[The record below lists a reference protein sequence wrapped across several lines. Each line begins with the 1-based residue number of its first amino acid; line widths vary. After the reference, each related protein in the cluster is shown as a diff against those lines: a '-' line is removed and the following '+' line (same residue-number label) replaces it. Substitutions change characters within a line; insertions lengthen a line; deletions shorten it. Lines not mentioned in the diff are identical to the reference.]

1 MLRDNIRLALHNIL
15 HRRVRSW
22 LTILGIIVG
31 VAAVVALISIGDG
44 MRNSV
49 QAQFEDI
56 GYSTIMLVPSG
67 PEDQAKEAKAG
78 AMGRMFGGNQ
88 EPTEINLDIL
98 GRLPQIASYGAMRVE
113 TAMITSEHM
122 GGQGFLHVTGL
133 TDGMTDAFN
142 AYFSGFPIVQGHEFT
157 PEDADALILGNQVA
171 SDLGVNVGDPVQIEN
186 TAFTVIGILAAR
198 DTKAGA
204 MTFRGLDTGL
214 FVPMGDLEAVFGGEN
229 KISQALIEIS
239 NGTDV
244 IVASNAI
251 KALYTDL
258 GTPVS
263 TMSAEEMSQRI
274 MGVLGGIQ
282 RALTAIAAIA
292 LLVGGIGVM
301 NTMYTSVLE
310 RTRDIGIMKA
320 VGAKDRDVMA
330 LFLIESGLLG
340 IVGGG
345 LGILAGVGISSVA
358 GGMLAGSLVVP
369 GVADTT
375 TSFAA
380 SYSPLLIIGTLVFS
394 ALLGALAGALPARRA
409 AKLRP
414 VEALRYE

>member
-22 LTILGIIVG
+22 LTILGIVVG

-56 GYSTIMLVPSG
+56 GYSTIILVPSG
-67 PEDQAKEAKAG
+67 PENQAKDARAG
-78 AMGRMFGGNQ
+78 AMGRLFGGNQ

-98 GRLPQIASYGAMRVE
+98 GRLPQIVSYGAMRVE
-113 TAMITSEHM
+113 TAMVTSEHM
-122 GGQGFLHVTGL
+122 GGQGFLRVTGL
-133 TDGMTDAFN
+133 TDGMADAFS
-142 AYFSGFPIVQGHEFT
+142 AYFSGFPIVQGRGFT
-157 PEDADALILGNQVA
+157 TEDADVLILGNQVA
-171 SDLGVNVGDPVQIEN
+171 SDLGVNVGDPVQVEN
-186 TAFTVIGILAAR
+186 TAFTVIGILAPR
-198 DTKAGA
+198 DTRSGSL
-204 MTFRGLDTGL
+204 TFRGLDTGL
-214 FVPMGDLEAVFGGEN
+214 FVPMGDLETLFGGKN

-239 NGTDV
+239 DGTDV

-274 MGVLGGIQ
+274 MGVLSGIQ
-282 RALTAIAAIA
+282 QALTAIAAIA

-340 IVGGG
+340 IVGGT

-358 GGMLAGSLVVP
+358 GSMLAGSLVVP

-409 AKLRP
+409 AKLKP

>member
-122 GGQGFLHVTGL
+122 GGQGFLRVIGL

-157 PEDADALILGNQVA
+157 PEDADVLILGNQVA

-214 FVPMGDLEAVFGGEN
+214 FVPMGDLEALFGGEN

-239 NGTDV
+239 DGTDV

>member
-1 MLRDNIRLALHNIL
+1 
-15 HRRVRSW
+15 
-22 LTILGIIVG
+22 
-31 VAAVVALISIGDG
+31 
-44 MRNSV
+44 
-49 QAQFEDI
+49 
-56 GYSTIMLVPSG
+56 
-67 PEDQAKEAKAG
+67 
-78 AMGRMFGGNQ
+78 
-88 EPTEINLDIL
+88 
-98 GRLPQIASYGAMRVE
+98 MRVE

-133 TDGMTDAFN
+133 TDGMTNAFN

-157 PEDADALILGNQVA
+157 PEDANALILGNQVA

-214 FVPMGDLEAVFGGEN
+214 FVPMRDLEAVFGGEN

-239 NGTDV
+239 DGTDV

>member
-22 LTILGIIVG
+22 LTILGIVVG

-44 MRNSV
+44 MKKSV
-49 QAQFEDI
+49 QEQFEDI
-56 GYSTIMLVPSG
+56 GYNTIILVPSG
-67 PEDQAKEAKAG
+67 PEGQTSDGKSG
-78 AMGRMFGGNQ
+78 AMGRMMGGNQ
-88 EPTEINLDIL
+88 EPTQINLDLL
-98 GRLPQIASYGAMRVE
+98 GRLPQVVSYGAMRVE
-113 TAMITSEHM
+113 TAMVTSENM
-122 GGQGFLHVTGL
+122 AGQGFLRVTGL
-133 TDGMTDAFN
+133 TDAMTDAFN
-142 AYFSGFPIVQGHEFT
+142 AYFNGFQVIRGHGFVAGDT
-157 PEDADALILGNQVA
+157 DVLILGDQVA
-171 SDLGVNVGDPVQIEN
+171 SDLGVSVGDPVQVEN
-186 TAFTVIGILAAR
+186 TPFTVIGILAPR

-204 MTFRGLDTGL
+204 MTFRNLDTAL
-214 FVPMGDLEAVFGGEN
+214 FVPMGDLEALFGGEN
-229 KISQALIEIS
+229 KISQALLEIAD
-239 NGTDV
+239 GTDV
-244 IVASNAI
+244 LVASTAI
-251 KALYTDL
+251 KTLYSDL

-274 MGVLGGIQ
+274 MGVLSGIQ
-282 RALTAIAAIA
+282 QALTAIAAIA
-292 LLVGGIGVM
+292 LLVGAIGVM

-330 LFLIESGLLG
+330 LFIIESGLLG
-340 IVGGG
+340 IVGGII
-345 LGILAGVGISSVA
+345 GIVVGVGISSVA

-380 SYSPLLIIGTLVFS
+380 SYSPLLIIGTLAFS

>member
-56 GYSTIMLVPSG
+56 GYSTIMLVPSE
-67 PEDQAKEAKAG
+67 PEDQAKAG

-157 PEDADALILGNQVA
+157 PEDANALILGNQVA

-214 FVPMGDLEAVFGGEN
+214 FVPMRDLEAVFGGEN

-239 NGTDV
+239 DGTDV

>member
-56 GYSTIMLVPSG
+56 GYSTIMLVPSE
-67 PEDQAKEAKAG
+67 PEDQAKAG

-133 TDGMTDAFN
+133 TDGMTNAFN

-157 PEDADALILGNQVA
+157 PEDANALILGNQVA

-214 FVPMGDLEAVFGGEN
+214 FVPMRDLEAVFGGEN

-239 NGTDV
+239 DGTDV